1 MVKMKIECGTYKLTE
16 FEIDIRN
23 YGMISARDIEED
35 DAKKAFDLLHETMN
49 DDTFIDDGYRN
60 NDAVNSCIALH
71 VLGYDPEEWFNNF
84 FDLEN
89 QDSKF
94 FEADIVKFMEHV
106 ERVCEYIH
114 RWGPKGHEERALEFA
129 IY

>member
-1 MVKMKIECGTYKLTE
+1 MVKMKIECGTCTLTE

-23 YGMISARDIEED
+23 YGMISARDIDED

-94 FEADIVKFMEHV
+94 FDADIVKFMEHV
-106 ERVCEYIH
+106 ERVCEYVH
-114 RWGPKGHEERALEFA
+114 RWGPEGHEERALEFA